1 MPNRHIDGPGP
12 LSFHAGVDI
21 SAAGGTAVY
30 AVAPGRVCTLDGE
43 SEGHPTTVGVCG
55 RGFEFAYSH
64 INPVVGKNQRLVKHQ
79 LLGYVIERWGHL
91 HFAEMWDGRTWNP
104 LRAKGLTP
112 YDDHTKPTIVS
123 AMVYRHGRYL
133 LASAAPLSGRV
144 GLAVDAFDTPELKSN
159 WPWAKVTPAL
169 IRWSLL
175 SEASGETVI
184 SNRIAVD
191 FRLNKLKTP
200 LTGVFAPG
208 TRQNG
213 SKRAGVYNF
222 WLVRA
227 LDSSKLPNG
236 AYRLIV
242 RASDT
247 RGNTASRTFRLTVSN

>member
-21 SAAGGTAVY
+21 SAPGGTAVY
-30 AVAPGRVCTLDGE
+30 AVAPGRVCTLDGG

-112 YDDHTKPTIVS
+112 YEDHTKPTIVS
-123 AMVYRHGRYL
+123 VMVYRHGRYL
-133 LASAAPLSGRV
+133 LASAAPLSGRIDLV
-144 GLAVDAFDTPELKSN
+144 VDAFDTPELKSN

-175 SEASGETVI
+175 SEASGEVVV
-184 SNRIAVD
+184 SNRISVD
-191 FRLNKLKTP
+191 FRSNKLIVP
-200 LTGVFAPG
+200 LTAVFAPG

-222 WLVRA
+222 WLVRH
-227 LDSSKLPNG
+227 LDTAKLPNG

-242 RASDT
+242 QASDT
-247 RGNTASRTFRLTVSN
+247 RGNTASRTFRLTLSN